1 MLLLVGAAL
10 ALTPEE
16 VLAEVKAQDEHRSHR
31 TAPAPKIP
39 AAARLK
45 AAAGETVAGVTLPEG
60 YVTAQGWGVAIWDA
74 PVEAVWKA
82 INNEDQASDYLVPA
96 YSGTVDG
103 TNHHS
108 GRATFQYI
116 EAPMVT
122 DRWWVTRW
130 TFNEDLYAASGGQV
144 WEASFVDDLDA
155 TRMEGTEFEALLDDA
170 MPIAWAKGGYLIIP
184 LSDGRTWVEYFSWSD
199 PGGNVPAGLFSKF
212 ADKEVLSMFEAVA
225 ERAEYHETAGATG
238 YVRPDGSELK

>member
-16 VLAEVKAQDEHRSHR
+16 VLAEVEAQDPHRKHR

-39 AAARLK
+39 KSARVK
-45 AAAGETVAGVTLPEG
+45 AANGDAVAGVVLPDG
-60 YVTAQGWGVAIWDA
+60 YDTAQGWGVAIWDA

-96 YSGTVDG
+96 HSGTVDG
-103 TNHHS
+103 TTHHS
-108 GRATFQYI
+108 GRATFQYL

-130 TFNEDLYAASGGQV
+130 TFNETLYAESEGMV
-144 WEASFVDDLDA
+144 WEVSFVDDLDPKL
-155 TRMEGTEFEALLDDA
+155 MEGTDFEELLDDS
-170 MPIAWAKGGYLIIP
+170 MPIEWAKGGYLVIP

-199 PGGNVPAGLFSKF
+199 PGGNVPAGIFSKF
-212 ADKEVLSMFEAVA
+212 ADREVLSTFEAMA
-225 ERAEYHETAGATG
+225 ARAEYHETAGKSG
-238 YVRPDGSELK
+238 YVRPDGSEL